1 MKENKYDQEP
11 FFKKYAQM
19 NRSKEGLIAA
29 GEWDTLKRILPKL
42 NNKTLLDLG
51 CGYGWHCIYA
61 IEQGAKKAIGI
72 DISKK
77 MLDVARIKTPFKQ
90 VEYIQVAM
98 EDFEAPEETFDIVL
112 SSLAFH
118 YIADFDTIVK
128 KVYSCLKK
136 GGSFVFSVEHPLFTA
151 YGTQDWHRD
160 ANGEIIHFPVDNYF
174 NEGRR
179 VANFLGE
186 EVIKY
191 HKTLTTYINGLLS
204 NGFEIKETIEPQPSQ
219 QMIDTIPEMADELRR
234 PMMLIV
240 SAIKK

>member
-219 QMIDTIPEMADELRR
+219 QMIDTIPEMTDELRR